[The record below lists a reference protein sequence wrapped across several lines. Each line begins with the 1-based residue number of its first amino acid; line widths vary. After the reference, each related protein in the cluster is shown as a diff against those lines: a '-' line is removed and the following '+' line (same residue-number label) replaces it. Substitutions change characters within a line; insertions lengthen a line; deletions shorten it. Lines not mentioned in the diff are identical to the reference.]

1 MRSQPST
8 AFATRLP
15 REEAERIVTAI
26 ERTGE
31 TRSEFVRA
39 ALRYYIERNPRQIP
53 DLYPEESHARFIAEL
68 TQP

>member
-15 REEAERIVTAI
+15 REEAQRIEAAI
-26 ERTGE
+26 ERTGQ
-31 TRSEFVRA
+31 TRAEFVRA
-39 ALRYYIERNPRQIP
+39 AIRDYLQRNPREIP
-53 DLYPEESHARFIAEL
+53 ELYPEESHARFIAEI